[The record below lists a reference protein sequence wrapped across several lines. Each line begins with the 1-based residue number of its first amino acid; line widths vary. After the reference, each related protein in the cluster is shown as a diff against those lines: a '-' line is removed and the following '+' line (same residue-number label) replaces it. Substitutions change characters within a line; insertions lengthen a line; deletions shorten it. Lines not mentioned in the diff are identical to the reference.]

1 MGCIRGGPMVAQ
13 YQESCTIATTMYQS
27 VFFNHLNFNSAGRR
41 NLVKRFDK
49 VRKVIIVVSESKQSR
64 RGRTTARFNTNESR
78 RKIAPYVCFKIN
90 RSPTF
95 RTVVVS
101 LQINGFLEITLSD
114 GSVF

>member
-1 MGCIRGGPMVAQ
+1 MVAQ
-13 YQESCTIATTMYQS
+13 HHESCTLATTIYEN
-27 VFFNHLNFNSAGRR
+27 VFFSKLNFNSAGRR

-64 RGRTTARFNTNESR
+64 RGRTTARFNTKESR

-95 RTVVVS
+95 RAVVVS
-101 LQINGFLEITLSD
+101 PQINGFLEITLRD
-114 GSVF
+114 DLVF